1 MKKLSLFIASVMIIS
16 ATFFS
21 FHGCG
26 VEYGRTTTDMSY
38 ENLIAIS
45 LRGLQEK
52 LLNNDPADIAKIK
65 SFYGIT
71 RLYGFVWD
79 QAEED
84 IILIGEAIEGR
95 PNLHFDDF
103 VVSLRNRYCF
113 YCEEKNDTLFY
124 SNPSCTID
132 PDPHVWEM
140 LNELNNRY
148 FGNDF
153 DAQSKA
159 WEEVCLQPQSV
170 GVFGI
175 PFNTHLASKMVN
187 ADYLLKDLTNGNITI
202 QTDADFRS
210 LHQLRREIVELAMK
224 EGKEAN
230 LGSPDNRFEITSP
243 EFFFKYDEYVYL
255 LYSQPI
261 VLVTEEEFLLKNT
274 FSGTGKAD
282 PLSQQFANSFSSNYD
297 IIAQHLPAFD
307 SLWQSYRIFS
317 IACAIKESDLI
328 ADTSYFSALFH
339 HYPLDEVNV
348 PSFVEGKS
356 LVDQL
361 SYSTDESIRT
371 YYLSSCGGV
380 NIGGKASSSAIS
392 SMKGKEIFKLVIES
406 KTGTGIDSWEVKAIK
421 NKDWILYINIPPILM
436 TTKTWLRLN

>member
-1 MKKLSLFIASVMIIS
+1 MKKLNLFIASAIIF
-16 ATFFS
+16 AAVLFTFHS
-21 FHGCG
+21 CE
-26 VEYGRTTTDMSY
+26 VEFGSTTTDMSY
-38 ENLIAIS
+38 ENLMAVS
-45 LRGLQEK
+45 LKGLQEK
-52 LLNNDPADIAKIK
+52 ILKNDPGDLEKIK

-79 QAEED
+79 EEEED
-84 IILIGEAIEGR
+84 VILIGEAVSGN
-95 PNLHFDDF
+95 PGLHFDDF
-103 VVSLRNRYCF
+103 VVSLRNVYNF
-113 YCEEKNDTLFY
+113 YCEERNDTLFY
-124 SNPSCTID
+124 TNPSCTIE
-132 PDPHVWEM
+132 PDPRVWEM
-140 LNELNNRY
+140 LDELNKGGY
-148 FGNDF
+148 SDDF
-153 DAQSKA
+153 NAKSKA
-159 WEEVCLQPQSV
+159 WEEVCVQPQSV

-187 ADYLLKDLTNGNITI
+187 ADYLLKDLTNGKITI
-202 QTDADFRS
+202 QTDSDFRS
-210 LHQLRREIVELAMK
+210 LHQLRREKVELAMK

-243 EFFFKYDEYVYL
+243 EFFFKYNEYVYL

-282 PLSQQFANSFSSNYD
+282 PLSQQFANSFNSNYD
-297 IIAQHLPAFD
+297 IIAQHLPVFD
-307 SLWQSYRIFS
+307 SLWQSYRIYS
-317 IACAIKESDLI
+317 IACAIEESGLI

-371 YYLSSCGGV
+371 HYLYSCGGV
-380 NIGGKASSSAIS
+380 FFRGKVSSSTIVK
-392 SMKGKEIFKLVIES
+392 MKGKEILNHVIES
-406 KTGTGIDSWEVKAIK
+406 KPGIGIDVWEVKVSKAIK
-421 NKDWILYINIPPILM
+421 KTPWVLYINRLPILM
-436 TTKTWLRLN
+436 TKNTW